1 MEDYT
6 YWNSQSPSPYAAP
19 MGMPY
24 SKTGEMPLMR
34 SGMNQMAGYPD
45 FELPP
50 TFDAS
55 IPRSIDPNLQ
65 SPPGGYQMV
74 NLHSTFPPNAISP
87 PVTPTASDSDSQENQ
102 STLSYPVDGANQK
115 NKFQSVK
122 RRMQNREA
130 QRRFRERKESRQ
142 QTLEQRA
149 AELEAKCQELSEG
162 FRQKSE
168 EVTRILQEKEALT
181 GEIQD
186 LRKRW
191 RLMVMLLQR
200 PNGLQSLSSLLASD
214 SSLSSSPSTP
224 SASSGSDSSTSSSTP
239 SPASPA
245 TPAAALDAPLDEL
258 LGCLHAL
265 LVPNETP
272 HSSAS
277 PSS

>member
-1 MEDYT
+1 
-6 YWNSQSPSPYAAP
+6 
-19 MGMPY
+19 
-24 SKTGEMPLMR
+24 
-34 SGMNQMAGYPD
+34 MAGYPD

-55 IPRSIDPNLQ
+55 IPRSVDPNLQ
-65 SPPGGYQMV
+65 SPPGVYQMV
-74 NLHSTFPPNAISP
+74 NLNSTFPPNTAISP

-102 STLSYPVDGANQK
+102 SSISYPMDATNQK
-115 NKFQSVK
+115 HKFQSVK

-168 EVTRILQEKEALT
+168 EVTRILQEKEVLT

-200 PNGLQSLSSLLASD
+200 PNGLQSLSSLIASD
-214 SSLSSSPSTP
+214 SSSSSAPSTP
-224 SASSGSDSSTSSSTP
+224 SPSSSGSGSGSSSAP
-239 SPASPA
+239 SPAPP
-245 TPAAALDAPLDEL
+245 TTEAAPLDAPLDEL

-272 HSSAS
+272 HSS
-277 PSS
+277 SSSSSS

>member
-1 MEDYT
+1 MEDYS
-6 YWNSQSPSPYAAP
+6 YWNSQSPSAYPAP

-24 SKTGEMPLMR
+24 NKNGEMPMMR

-55 IPRSIDPNLQ
+55 IPRSVDPNLQ
-65 SPPGGYQMV
+65 SPPGVYQMV
-74 NLHSTFPPNAISP
+74 NLNSTFPPNTAISP

-102 STLSYPVDGANQK
+102 SSISYPMDATNQK
-115 NKFQSVK
+115 HKFQSVK

-130 QRRFRERKESRQ
+130 QRRFRERKEERQ

-214 SSLSSSPSTP
+214 SSLPSTP
-224 SASSGSDSSTSSSTP
+224 SPAPSGGSSSP

-245 TPAAALDAPLDEL
+245 TEAAPLDAPLDEL

-265 LVPNETP
+265 LVPTETP
-272 HSSAS
+272 HSS
-277 PSS
+277 SSSSSS